1 MPSSMA
7 DETFIDTSGFYS
19 LLVRRDRMHAPAAE
33 FMANAASVRGRFVT
47 TDYVIDETVTLLKAR
62 GHGEL
67 VAPLFEAI
75 NSSTAMCMEWTTSE
89 RFDEARTFCLRHPD
103 KDWSFT
109 DCVSLV
115 VMQSLGL
122 REALTSDNHFKQAGF
137 RILLDG

>member
-7 DETFIDTSGFYS
+7 DETFFDTSGFYS
-19 LLVRRDRMHAPAAE
+19 LLVRRDRMHTRAAE
-33 FMANAASVRGRFVT
+33 FMAAAAGVRGRFVT

-62 GHGEL
+62 RHGEL

-75 NSSTAMCMEWTTSE
+75 DSSAAMRIEWMTSE
-89 RFDEARTFCLRHPD
+89 RFDEARAFCLRHPD

-109 DCVSLV
+109 DCASFV

-137 RILLDG
+137 QVLLDG